1 MNRKQKPDILYN
13 FYLIFMNLFHGSY
26 MQVAEPRIITPARYL
41 DFGTGFYTTTDK
53 NQATKFTEKFI
64 KLKKNRI
71 INIYEY
77 NEAEAKK
84 TLSIL
89 EFSEANIEWL
99 RYIVK
104 NRSGKGNDNDCD
116 IVIGPVA
123 DDRVYDVVV
132 NFELEVFSE
141 EEAIRRFK
149 TFKLT
154 DQIVFKNEKSLK
166 YIEYIGDEKI

>member
-1 MNRKQKPDILYN
+1 
-13 FYLIFMNLFHGSY
+13 

-53 NQATKFTEKFI
+53 NQAIKFTEKFI

>member
-1 MNRKQKPDILYN
+1 
-13 FYLIFMNLFHGSY
+13 

-166 YIEYIGDEKI
+166 YIEYIGDEKIWKSLQ